1 MPCNNRAFFVI
12 LVHLAG
18 IEPVRVASLDPKSSA
33 SASSAIGADALEE
46 IEKEGT
52 VSLHYFLAG
61 AVYRNRTNNLMI
73 TNQLLC
79 QLS

>member
-1 MPCNNRAFFVI
+1 M
-12 LVHLAG
+12 VHLAG

-33 SASSAIGADALEE
+33 SASSAIGAN
-46 IEKEGT
+46 
-52 VSLHYFLAG
+52 G